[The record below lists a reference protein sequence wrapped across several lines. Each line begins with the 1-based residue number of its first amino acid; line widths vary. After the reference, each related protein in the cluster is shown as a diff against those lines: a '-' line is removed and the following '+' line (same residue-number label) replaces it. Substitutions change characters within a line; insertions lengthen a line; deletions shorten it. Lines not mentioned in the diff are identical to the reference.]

1 VASRLSEV
9 EVVSAFARLARE
21 HAITVTQRNRLA
33 KAFAHDFSTWYT
45 VELTP
50 QVTAIAT
57 ALLSRHELRAGDAI
71 QLAAA
76 LAVQVGLDEPIEMF
90 VAADDQLIEA
100 AAAEGLPPVE
110 PELPLFPYSR
120 RHLPTRTLPRRK
132 SSVADNTDY
141 VIDIAFHPPCN
152 VLLDGK
158 NPGR

>member
-57 ALLSRHELRAGDAI
+57 ALLSRHVLRAGDAI

-76 LAVQVGLDEPIEMF
+76 LAVQAGLDEPIEMF
-90 VAADDQLIEA
+90 VAADDRLIEA
-100 AAAEGLPPVE
+100 AAAEGLPTVE
-110 PELPLFPYSR
+110 P
-120 RHLPTRTLPRRK
+120 
-132 SSVADNTDY
+132 
-141 VIDIAFHPPCN
+141 
-152 VLLDGK
+152 
-158 NPGR
+158 